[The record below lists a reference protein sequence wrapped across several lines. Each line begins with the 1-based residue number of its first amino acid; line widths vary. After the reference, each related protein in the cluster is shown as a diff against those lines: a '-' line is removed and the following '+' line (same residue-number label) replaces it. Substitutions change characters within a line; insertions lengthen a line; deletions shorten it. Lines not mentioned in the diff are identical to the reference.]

1 MNVLFV
7 DDHIACADM
16 FADIAEGLG
25 HRACVAH
32 DAVSALR
39 RCSEETFDLI
49 LMDISLPDGDGRDVC
64 CELRRGA
71 HAQNTRIVA
80 LTGHADLKGS
90 SCMSDFDGCIV
101 KPIAMQTLEA
111 LLKKA
116 DEPSTV

>member
-32 DAVSALR
+32 DGVSALQ

-49 LMDISLPDGDGRDVC
+49 VMDISLPDRDGRDVC
-64 CELRRGA
+64 CELRSSGRT
-71 HAQNTRIVA
+71 QKTLIVA
-80 LTGHADLKGS
+80 LTGHVDLKGS

-101 KPIAMQTLEA
+101 KPITMQALENLLGTAMTPL
-111 LLKKA
+111 
-116 DEPSTV
+116 V

>member
-16 FADIAEGLG
+16 FADIAKGLG

-64 CELRRGA
+64 CELRRST
-71 HAQNTRIVA
+71 HAQKTRIVA

-101 KPIAMQTLEA
+101 KPIAMQALED
-111 LLKKA
+111 LLGTA
-116 DEPSTV
+116 MTPSV